1 METPALLN
9 ELSKDTAP
17 PERFT
22 WPFCYEPHPLCVAAA
37 EHLQARLAAND
48 EWKEEIE
55 QGKMFGVLVV
65 SDANGD
71 IGYLAAYSGQL
82 CGRNDLPGFVPA
94 VYDLLQP
101 DGYFKTHETEITA
114 INKEIERI
122 ENDTELTAWR
132 QRLNEINLTASEDI
146 EGYKAKMAEAKTRRD
161 KARADG
167 CADNKALTKESQYM
181 KAELHRKKKAH
192 AEQISEC
199 ERHIIIYEQRIADLR
214 QQRRQ
219 MSDALQHWIFS
230 MFKMRN
236 ALGEEK
242 DLNDI
247 FSEYR
252 QTTGSGSATPPSGSG
267 ECCAPKLLQYAYI
280 NGYKPLCMAEFWY
293 GMSPKAEIRHHLHYY
308 PSCQSKCKPILSFML
323 RGLDVDPDPLATA
336 GTTCSKPEVIYDDD
350 YICVINKPS
359 GMLSVPGT
367 TAQPAATDI
376 MDMLPVHRLDMDTS
390 GLLMLAKTEE
400 AQRIFRSMFERR
412 QIKKR
417 YTALLSRTID
427 SDEGEISLP
436 LSPDINDRPRQKV
449 DHSDG
454 KEALTH
460 YKVISRSGEKT
471 LVHLYP
477 HTGRTHQLRVHC
489 AHRDGLDAPIIGD
502 RLYGKSADRLHLHAD
517 TLEFYHP
524 ILKRQITVSKPIDY
538 NKER

>member
-1 METPALLN
+1 MKTPVSFN
-9 ELSKDTAP
+9 RLSKDIAP

-65 SDANGD
+65 SDADGD

-146 EGYKAKMAEAKTRRD
+146 KSYKAKMAEAKARRD

-252 QTTGSGSATPPSGSG
+252 RTTGCGSATPPSGSG

-460 YKVISRSGEKT
+460 YEVISRSGEKT